1 MILTQEWKNEKNER
15 NETFFNCLPVC
26 NAGYNTDD
34 TGNCF
39 CSHEPLHCHRE
50 KVQNQLAEQAGID
63 RKMEKRNIIVMV
75 NM

>member
-1 MILTQEWKNEKNER
+1 MILSQGWKNER

-26 NAGYNTDD
+26 NAGYNTDRKLLLR
-34 TGNCF
+34 
-39 CSHEPLHCHRE
+39 HEPLHCHRE